1 MGSGTNGT
9 GVRRRRSRWLA
20 AAIATVPLVALPA
33 TAAGVSGASV
43 SLLASAAEFDYF
55 PPEPA
60 RVLTLSLIPHG
71 NDDDLQGV
79 MCQSPRTCEMVQN
92 SYLSKTLAVNNLDE
106 ALRDG
111 TTGRQY
117 VFAYSQGARVVS
129 LWLQT
134 RSQVEGAPTPDDLGF
149 VLMGNPGRKYGGAD
163 GDWDQVIPDTDY
175 HVIDVS
181 RQYDAASD
189 FPDNP
194 FNLLALLNANA
205 GFLFVHQDYEDVDI
219 YDPANYVWTEG
230 NTTYVYVPTKNLPLL
245 EPLRWVGLSALA
257 DALNE
262 PLKEIVERAY
272 DRSYLPAQPGLP
284 EPVPEPEPEPETP
297 GEDEGT
303 VDDGPAEPAA
313 TLAAAKTTIDVPTD
327 ATDVTDVTGG
337 ETAGGETVGAD
348 QSESGDE
355 VELTNTDTTPDT
367 GDLESGDQETG
378 ALEPGDLDTG
388 DLDTGDLDTG
398 DLESGD
404 VDTGDLDDAE
414 SLDEEAAL
422 ADADLQTEEG
432 READS
437 DEQDRQETGD
447 GGAAGS
453 SGESAGSAGDSGSAA
468 SSAGES
474 NGSDE

>member
-1 MGSGTNGT
+1 M
-9 GVRRRRSRWLA
+9 
-20 AAIATVPLVALPA
+20 ALPA

>member
-1 MGSGTNGT
+1 MGLSTDGT
-9 GVRRRRSRWLA
+9 GARRGRSRWLA
-20 AAIATVPLVALPA
+20 AAVATVPLVALPA
-33 TAAGVSGASV
+33 TAVGLTGVSGSSV
-43 SLLASAAEFDYF
+43 ASAAEFDYF

-163 GDWDQVIPDTDY
+163 GDWDQVIPETDY

-284 EPVPEPEPEPETP
+284 APEPDPEPEPEPEAP
-297 GEDEGT
+297 VEGEAPA
-303 VDDGPAEPAA
+303 DDGPAEPVAA
-313 TLAAAKTTIDVPTD
+313 LAAAKTVIDVPTD
-327 ATDVTDVTGG
+327 VVDVTDVTDG
-337 ETAGGETVGAD
+337 EAAGGENVAD
-348 QSESGDE
+348 QTQSGDD
-355 VELTNTDTTPDT
+355 VVLTNPDDTVHT
-367 GDLESGDQETG
+367 GDLESNDQDTGDVD
-378 ALEPGDLDTG
+378 AGDVDTG
-388 DLDTGDLDTG
+388 DLDTGDLD
-398 DLESGD
+398 DS
-404 VDTGDLDDAE
+404 E
-414 SLDEEAAL
+414 SLDEDAAL
-422 ADADLQTEEG
+422 ADADLQTEEAQ
-432 READS
+432 EAGS

-447 GGAAGS
+447 KGTTGS
-453 SGESAGSAGDSGSAA
+453 SGESAEGAGDSGSAA

-474 NGSDE
+474 DGSDE

>member
-194 FNLLALLNANA
+194 FNLLALINVAA
-205 GFLFVHQDYEDVDI
+205 GALSPVHLDYTGVDLD
-219 YDPANYVWTEG
+219 DPANTVWTEG
-230 NTTYVYVPTKNLPLL
+230 NTTYVFVPTHNLPLL
-245 EPLRWVGLSALA
+245 SPLRLIGLGWLA

-262 PLKEIVERAY
+262 PVKAVIEQAY
-272 DRSYLPAQPGLP
+272 DRPYLA
-284 EPVPEPEPEPETP
+284 EPEPAPEPA
-297 GEDEGT
+297 
-303 VDDGPAEPAA
+303 PAEPEPMPA
-313 TLAAAKTTIDVPTD
+313 
-327 ATDVTDVTGG
+327 
-337 ETAGGETVGAD
+337 E
-348 QSESGDE
+348 
-355 VELTNTDTTPDT
+355 PDT
-367 GDLESGDQETG
+367 IESRLST
-378 ALEPGDLDTG
+378 TH
-388 DLDTGDLDTG
+388 
-398 DLESGD
+398 SG
-404 VDTGDLDDAE
+404 VLV
-414 SLDEEAAL
+414 
-422 ADADLQTEEG
+422 ADADATEP
-432 READS
+432 AALS
-437 DEQDRQETGD
+437 DEQPPKSEPATEDVEV
-447 GGAAGS
+447 
-453 SGESAGSAGDSGSAA
+453 SAA
-468 SSAGES
+468 DTRRDGHDRRTTRRAELRARR
-474 NGSDE
+474 

>member
-1 MGSGTNGT
+1 MGLSTDGT
-9 GVRRRRSRWLA
+9 GARRGRSRWLA
-20 AAIATVPLVALPA
+20 AAVATVPLVALPA
-33 TAAGVSGASV
+33 TAVGLTGVSGSSV
-43 SLLASAAEFDYF
+43 ASAAEFDYF

-92 SYLSKTLAVNNLDE
+92 SYLSRSLAVNNLDE

-129 LWLQT
+129 QWLQT

-163 GDWDQVIPDTDY
+163 GDWDQVIPETDY

-272 DRSYLPAQPGLP
+272 DRSSLPAQPGLP
-284 EPVPEPEPEPETP
+284 APEPDPEPEPEPEAP
-297 GEDEGT
+297 VEGEAPA
-303 VDDGPAEPAA
+303 DDGPAEPVAA
-313 TLAAAKTTIDVPTD
+313 LAAAKTVIDVPTD
-327 ATDVTDVTGG
+327 VADVTDG
-337 ETAGGETVGAD
+337 EAAGGENVAD
-348 QSESGDE
+348 QTQSGDD
-355 VELTNTDTTPDT
+355 VELTNPDDTVDT
-367 GDLESGDQETG
+367 GDLESNDQDTGDVD
-378 ALEPGDLDTG
+378 AGDLDTG
-388 DLDTGDLDTG
+388 DLDTGDLD
-398 DLESGD
+398 DF
-404 VDTGDLDDAE
+404 E
-414 SLDEEAAL
+414 SLDEDAAL
-422 ADADLQTEEG
+422 ADADLQTEEAQ
-432 READS
+432 EAGS

-447 GGAAGS
+447 KGTTGS
-453 SGESAGSAGDSGSAA
+453 SGESAEGADDSGSAA

-474 NGSDE
+474 DGSDE

>member
-92 SYLSKTLAVNNLDE
+92 SYLSRSLAVNNLDE

-129 LWLQT
+129 QWLQT

-163 GDWDQVIPDTDY
+163 GDWDQVIPETDY

-284 EPVPEPEPEPETP
+284 EPAPEPEPEPETP

-327 ATDVTDVTGG
+327 ATDVTDVTDVTGG

-367 GDLESGDQETG
+367 GDQETG

-388 DLDTGDLDTG
+388 DLDTGDLDTV

-404 VDTGDLDDAE
+404 VGTGDLDDAE

-453 SGESAGSAGDSGSAA
+453 SGESAASAGDSGSAA

>member
-1 MGSGTNGT
+1 MGLSTDGT
-9 GVRRRRSRWLA
+9 GARRGRSRWLA
-20 AAIATVPLVALPA
+20 AAVATVPLVALPA
-33 TAAGVSGASV
+33 TAVGLTGVSGSSV
-43 SLLASAAEFDYF
+43 ASAAEFDYF

-163 GDWDQVIPDTDY
+163 GDWDQVIPETDY

-284 EPVPEPEPEPETP
+284 APEPDPEPEPEPEAP
-297 GEDEGT
+297 VEGEAPA
-303 VDDGPAEPAA
+303 DDGPAEPVAA
-313 TLAAAKTTIDVPTD
+313 LAAAKTVIDVPTD
-327 ATDVTDVTGG
+327 VVDVTDVTDG
-337 ETAGGETVGAD
+337 EAAGGENVAD
-348 QSESGDE
+348 QTQSGDD
-355 VELTNTDTTPDT
+355 VVLTNPDDTVHT
-367 GDLESGDQETG
+367 GDLESNDQDTGDV
-378 ALEPGDLDTG
+378 DTG
-388 DLDTGDLDTG
+388 DLDTGDLD
-398 DLESGD
+398 DS
-404 VDTGDLDDAE
+404 E
-414 SLDEEAAL
+414 SLDEDAAL
-422 ADADLQTEEG
+422 ADADLQTEEAQ
-432 READS
+432 EAGS

-447 GGAAGS
+447 KGTTGS
-453 SGESAGSAGDSGSAA
+453 SGESAEGAGDSGSAA

-474 NGSDE
+474 DGSDE

>member
-284 EPVPEPEPEPETP
+284 EPAPEPEPEPETP

-327 ATDVTDVTGG
+327 ATDVTDVTDVTGG

-367 GDLESGDQETG
+367 GDQETG

-388 DLDTGDLDTG
+388 DLDTGDLDTV

-404 VDTGDLDDAE
+404 VGTGDLDDAE

-453 SGESAGSAGDSGSAA
+453 SGESAASAGDSGSAA

-474 NGSDE
+474 DGSDE

>member
-1 MGSGTNGT
+1 M
-9 GVRRRRSRWLA
+9 
-20 AAIATVPLVALPA
+20 ALPA

-163 GDWDQVIPDTDY
+163 GDWDQVIPETDY

-284 EPVPEPEPEPETP
+284 EPAPEPEPEPETP

-327 ATDVTDVTGG
+327 ATDVTDVTDVTGG

-367 GDLESGDQETG
+367 GDQETG

-388 DLDTGDLDTG
+388 DLDTGDLDTV

-404 VDTGDLDDAE
+404 VGTGDLDDAE

-453 SGESAGSAGDSGSAA
+453 SGESAASAGDSGSAA

>member
-1 MGSGTNGT
+1 M
-9 GVRRRRSRWLA
+9 
-20 AAIATVPLVALPA
+20 ALPA

-284 EPVPEPEPEPETP
+284 EPAPEPEPEPETP

-327 ATDVTDVTGG
+327 ATDVTEVTGG

-414 SLDEEAAL
+414 SPDEDAAL
-422 ADADLQTEEG
+422 ADADLQSEEG

-447 GGAAGS
+447 GGDTGS

>member
-163 GDWDQVIPDTDY
+163 GDWDQVIPETDY

-284 EPVPEPEPEPETP
+284 EPAPEPEPEPETP

-327 ATDVTDVTGG
+327 ATDVTDVTDVTGG

-367 GDLESGDQETG
+367 GDQETG

-388 DLDTGDLDTG
+388 DLDTGDLDTV

-404 VDTGDLDDAE
+404 VGTGDLDDAE

-453 SGESAGSAGDSGSAA
+453 SGESAASAGDSGSAA

>member
-1 MGSGTNGT
+1 M
-9 GVRRRRSRWLA
+9 
-20 AAIATVPLVALPA
+20 ALPS

-284 EPVPEPEPEPETP
+284 EPAPEPEPEPETP

-313 TLAAAKTTIDVPTD
+313 TLAAAKTTIDVRTD
-327 ATDVTDVTGG
+327 ATDVTEVTGG

-378 ALEPGDLDTG
+378 ALEPGDLA
-388 DLDTGDLDTG
+388 
-398 DLESGD
+398 SGD

-414 SLDEEAAL
+414 SPDEDAAL
-422 ADADLQTEEG
+422 ADADLQSEEG

-468 SSAGES
+468 SGAGES

>member
-1 MGSGTNGT
+1 MGLSTEGT
-9 GVRRRRSRWLA
+9 GARRGRSRWLA
-20 AAIATVPLVALPA
+20 AAVATVPLVALPA
-33 TAAGVSGASV
+33 TAVGLTGVSGSSV
-43 SLLASAAEFDYF
+43 ASAAEFDYF

-92 SYLSKTLAVNNLDE
+92 SYLSRSLAVNNLDE

-163 GDWDQVIPDTDY
+163 GDWDQVIPETDY

-284 EPVPEPEPEPETP
+284 APEPDPEPEPEPEAP
-297 GEDEGT
+297 VEGEAPA
-303 VDDGPAEPAA
+303 DDGPAEPVAA
-313 TLAAAKTTIDVPTD
+313 LAAAKTVIDVPTD
-327 ATDVTDVTGG
+327 VVDVTDVTDG
-337 ETAGGETVGAD
+337 EAAGGENVAD
-348 QSESGDE
+348 QTQSGDD
-355 VELTNTDTTPDT
+355 VVLTNPDDTVHT
-367 GDLESGDQETG
+367 GDLESNDQDTGDVDTG
-378 ALEPGDLDTG
+378 DVDTG
-388 DLDTGDLDTG
+388 DLDTGDLD
-398 DLESGD
+398 DS
-404 VDTGDLDDAE
+404 E
-414 SLDEEAAL
+414 SLDEDAAL
-422 ADADLQTEEG
+422 ADADLQTEEAQ
-432 READS
+432 EAGS

-447 GGAAGS
+447 KGTTGS
-453 SGESAGSAGDSGSAA
+453 SGESAEGADDSGSAA

-474 NGSDE
+474 DGSDE

>member
-1 MGSGTNGT
+1 MGLSTTGT
-9 GVRRRRSRWLA
+9 GARRRRSRWLA
-20 AAIATVPLVALPA
+20 AAVATVPLVALPA
-33 TAAGVSGASV
+33 TAVGLTGVSGSSV
-43 SLLASAAEFDYF
+43 AWAAEFDYF

-92 SYLSKTLAVNNLDE
+92 SYLSRSLAVNNLDA

-163 GDWDQVIPDTDY
+163 GDWDQVIPDTEY

-205 GFLFVHQDYEDVDI
+205 GFLFVHQDYENVDI

-245 EPLRWVGLSALA
+245 EPLRWIGLSALA

-284 EPVPEPEPEPETP
+284 AAEPEPEPEAP
-297 GEDEGT
+297 VED
-303 VDDGPAEPAA
+303 DAPADEESVEPAA
-313 TLAAAKTTIDVPTD
+313 TLAAAKTAVDAPGDV
-327 ATDVTDVTGG
+327 ADVSDVADVGDVDDGG
-337 ETAGGETVGAD
+337 AAAGETVSTD
-348 QSESGDE
+348 QSASGDE
-355 VELTNTDTTPDT
+355 VELTADQDTVDA
-367 GDLESGDQETG
+367 GDPG
-378 ALEPGDLDTG
+378 ANDLDTG
-388 DLDTGDLDTG
+388 DLDSS
-398 DLESGD
+398 EI
-404 VDTGDLDDAE
+404 
-414 SLDEEAAL
+414 LDEDAAL
-422 ADADLQTEEG
+422 SDADLQAEAEE
-432 READS
+432 EAGS
-437 DEQDRQETGD
+437 DEEDRQETSVD
-447 GGAAGS
+447 GGATAS
-453 SGESAGSAGDSGSAA
+453 SAESAEGAGDSA
-468 SSAGES
+468 SSGSGAGES
-474 NGSDE
+474 HGSAE

>member
-1 MGSGTNGT
+1 MGLSTDGT
-9 GVRRRRSRWLA
+9 GARRGRSRWLA
-20 AAIATVPLVALPA
+20 AAVATVPLVALPA
-33 TAAGVSGASV
+33 TAVGLTGVSGSSV
-43 SLLASAAEFDYF
+43 ASAAEFDYF

-92 SYLSKTLAVNNLDE
+92 SYLSRSLAVNNLDE

-284 EPVPEPEPEPETP
+284 APEPDPEPEPEPEAP
-297 GEDEGT
+297 VEGEAPA
-303 VDDGPAEPAA
+303 DDGPAEPVAA
-313 TLAAAKTTIDVPTD
+313 LAAAKTVIDVPTD
-327 ATDVTDVTGG
+327 VVDVTDVTDG
-337 ETAGGETVGAD
+337 EAAGGENVAD
-348 QSESGDE
+348 QTQSGDD
-355 VELTNTDTTPDT
+355 VVLTNPDDTVHT
-367 GDLESGDQETG
+367 GDLESNDQDTGDV
-378 ALEPGDLDTG
+378 DTG
-388 DLDTGDLDTG
+388 DLDTGDLD
-398 DLESGD
+398 DS
-404 VDTGDLDDAE
+404 E
-414 SLDEEAAL
+414 SLDEDAAL
-422 ADADLQTEEG
+422 ADADLQTEEAQ
-432 READS
+432 EAGS

-447 GGAAGS
+447 KGTTGS
-453 SGESAGSAGDSGSAA
+453 SGESAEGAGDSGSAA

-474 NGSDE
+474 DGSDE

>member
-1 MGSGTNGT
+1 M
-9 GVRRRRSRWLA
+9 
-20 AAIATVPLVALPA
+20 ALPA

-284 EPVPEPEPEPETP
+284 EPAPEPEPEPETP

-327 ATDVTDVTGG
+327 ATDVTEVTGG

-414 SLDEEAAL
+414 SLDEDAAL
-422 ADADLQTEEG
+422 ADADLQTEEA

-447 GGAAGS
+447 GGDTGS

-468 SSAGES
+468 SGAGES

>member
-1 MGSGTNGT
+1 M
-9 GVRRRRSRWLA
+9 
-20 AAIATVPLVALPA
+20 ALPA

-284 EPVPEPEPEPETP
+284 EPAPEPEPEPETP

-327 ATDVTDVTGG
+327 ATDVTDVTDVTGG

-367 GDLESGDQETG
+367 GDQETG

-388 DLDTGDLDTG
+388 DLDTGDLDTV

-404 VDTGDLDDAE
+404 VGTGDLDDAE

-453 SGESAGSAGDSGSAA
+453 SGESAASAGDSGSAA

>member
-92 SYLSKTLAVNNLDE
+92 SYLSRSLAVNNLDE

-284 EPVPEPEPEPETP
+284 EPAPEPEPEPETP

-327 ATDVTDVTGG
+327 ATDVTDVTDVTGG

-367 GDLESGDQETG
+367 GDQETG

-388 DLDTGDLDTG
+388 DLDTGDLDTV

-404 VDTGDLDDAE
+404 VGTGDLDDAE

-453 SGESAGSAGDSGSAA
+453 SGESAASAGDSGSAA

>member
-284 EPVPEPEPEPETP
+284 EPAPEPEPEPETP

-327 ATDVTDVTGG
+327 ATDVTDVTDVTGG

-367 GDLESGDQETG
+367 GDQETG

-388 DLDTGDLDTG
+388 DLDTGDLDTV

-404 VDTGDLDDAE
+404 VGTGDLDDAE

-453 SGESAGSAGDSGSAA
+453 SGESAASAGDSGSAA

>member
-1 MGSGTNGT
+1 M
-9 GVRRRRSRWLA
+9 
-20 AAIATVPLVALPA
+20 ALPA

-284 EPVPEPEPEPETP
+284 EPAPEPEPEPETP

-313 TLAAAKTTIDVPTD
+313 TLAAAKTTSDVPTD
-327 ATDVTDVTGG
+327 ATDVTEVTGG

-355 VELTNTDTTPDT
+355 VELTNTDTTPDA

-414 SLDEEAAL
+414 SPDEDAAL
-422 ADADLQTEEG
+422 ADADLQTEEA

-437 DEQDRQETGD
+437 DEQETGD

>member
-20 AAIATVPLVALPA
+20 AAIATVPLVALPS

-284 EPVPEPEPEPETP
+284 EPAPEPEPEPETP

-313 TLAAAKTTIDVPTD
+313 TLAAAKTTIDVRTD
-327 ATDVTDVTGG
+327 ATDVTEVTGG

-378 ALEPGDLDTG
+378 ALEPGDLA
-388 DLDTGDLDTG
+388 
-398 DLESGD
+398 SGD

-414 SLDEEAAL
+414 SPDEDAAL
-422 ADADLQTEEG
+422 ADADLQSEEG

-468 SSAGES
+468 SGAGES

>member
-1 MGSGTNGT
+1 MGLSTDGT
-9 GVRRRRSRWLA
+9 GARRGRSRWLA
-20 AAIATVPLVALPA
+20 AAVATVPLVALPA
-33 TAAGVSGASV
+33 TAVGLTGVSGSSV
-43 SLLASAAEFDYF
+43 ASAAEFDYF

-92 SYLSKTLAVNNLDE
+92 SYLSRSLAVNNLDE

-129 LWLQT
+129 QWLQT

-163 GDWDQVIPDTDY
+163 GDWDQVIPETDY

-284 EPVPEPEPEPETP
+284 APEPDPEPEPEPEAP
-297 GEDEGT
+297 VEGEAPA
-303 VDDGPAEPAA
+303 DDGPAEPVAA
-313 TLAAAKTTIDVPTD
+313 LAAAKTVIDVPTD
-327 ATDVTDVTGG
+327 VVDVTDVTDG
-337 ETAGGETVGAD
+337 EAAGGENVAD
-348 QSESGDE
+348 QTQSGDD
-355 VELTNTDTTPDT
+355 VELTNPDDTVDT
-367 GDLESGDQETG
+367 GDLESNDQDTGDVDTG
-378 ALEPGDLDTG
+378 DVDTG
-388 DLDTGDLDTG
+388 DLDTGDLD
-398 DLESGD
+398 DS
-404 VDTGDLDDAE
+404 E
-414 SLDEEAAL
+414 SLDEDAAL
-422 ADADLQTEEG
+422 ADADLQTEEAQ
-432 READS
+432 EAGS

-447 GGAAGS
+447 KGTTGS
-453 SGESAGSAGDSGSAA
+453 SGESAEGADDSGSAA

-474 NGSDE
+474 DGSDE

>member
-20 AAIATVPLVALPA
+20 AAVATVPLVALPA
-33 TAAGVSGASV
+33 TAVGLTGISGSAV
-43 SLLASAAEFDYF
+43 ASAAEFDYF

-163 GDWDQVIPDTDY
+163 GDWDQVIPDTEY

-284 EPVPEPEPEPETP
+284 EPAPEPEPEPEAP
-297 GEDEGT
+297 GEDDGS
-303 VDDGPAEPAA
+303 VDDGPAQPAA
-313 TLAAAKTTIDVPTD
+313 TLAAAKTTIDGPK
-327 ATDVTDVTGG
+327 DVTDG
-337 ETAGGETVGAD
+337 EAAGGETVGSD

-355 VELTNTDTTPDT
+355 LTNTEADPNTSDV
-367 GDLESGDQETG
+367 ESSDPETG
-378 ALEPGDLDTG
+378 ALEPG

-414 SLDEEAAL
+414 SLDEDAAL
-422 ADADLQTEEG
+422 ADADLQTEEAQ
-432 READS
+432 EAGS

-447 GGAAGS
+447 KGTTGS
-453 SGESAGSAGDSGSAA
+453 SGESAEGAGDSGSAA

-474 NGSDE
+474 DGADE

>member
-1 MGSGTNGT
+1 MGLSTDGT
-9 GVRRRRSRWLA
+9 GARRGRSRWLA
-20 AAIATVPLVALPA
+20 AAVATVPLVALPA
-33 TAAGVSGASV
+33 TAVGLTGVSGSSV
-43 SLLASAAEFDYF
+43 ASAAEFDYF

-92 SYLSKTLAVNNLDE
+92 SYLSRSLAVNNLDE

-129 LWLQT
+129 QWLQT

-284 EPVPEPEPEPETP
+284 EPAPEPEPEPETP

-327 ATDVTDVTGG
+327 ATDVTDVTDVTGG

-367 GDLESGDQETG
+367 GDQETG

-388 DLDTGDLDTG
+388 DLDTGDLDTV

-404 VDTGDLDDAE
+404 VGTGDLDDAE

-453 SGESAGSAGDSGSAA
+453 SGESAASAGDSGSAA

>member
-92 SYLSKTLAVNNLDE
+92 SYLSRSLAVNNLDE

-129 LWLQT
+129 QWLQT

-284 EPVPEPEPEPETP
+284 EPAPEPEPEPETP
-297 GEDEGT
+297 GEDDGT

-327 ATDVTDVTGG
+327 ATDVTDVTDVTGG

-388 DLDTGDLDTG
+388 DLDSGDLA
-398 DLESGD
+398 SGD

-414 SLDEEAAL
+414 SPDEDAAL
-422 ADADLQTEEG
+422 ADADLQTEEA

-453 SGESAGSAGDSGSAA
+453 SGESAASAGDSGSAA